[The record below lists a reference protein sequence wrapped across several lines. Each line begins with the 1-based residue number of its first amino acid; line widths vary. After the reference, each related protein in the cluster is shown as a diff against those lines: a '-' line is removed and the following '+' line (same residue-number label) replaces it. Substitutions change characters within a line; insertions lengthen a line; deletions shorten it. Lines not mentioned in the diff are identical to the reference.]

1 LTDGKRVIDQQWV
14 EFKYTD
20 NNALKYGDLIV
31 NLTRTIRKYK
41 HDSSMALNAK
51 LGDITIYAP
60 SIPIQVDVEDLNT
73 TLNGNVIWKS
83 EDPKLEKKITGVIFN
98 KSEIGKT
105 FRKKASAFM
114 NAVNA
119 LHDSDKIN
127 PPKTINVDGDIM
139 NVPENAWTLSFGY
152 TVSGDTVDVILMDNI
167 TITIKK

>member
-1 LTDGKRVIDQQWV
+1 
-14 EFKYTD
+14 
-20 NNALKYGDLIV
+20 
-31 NLTRTIRKYK
+31 
-41 HDSSMALNAK
+41 
-51 LGDITIYAP
+51 YAP
-60 SIPIQVDVEDLNT
+60 SIPIQVDIEDLNT

-83 EDPKLEKKITGVIFN
+83 EDPKLEKKITGIIFN

-152 TVSGDTVDVILMDNI
+152 TVSGDTVDLILMDNI